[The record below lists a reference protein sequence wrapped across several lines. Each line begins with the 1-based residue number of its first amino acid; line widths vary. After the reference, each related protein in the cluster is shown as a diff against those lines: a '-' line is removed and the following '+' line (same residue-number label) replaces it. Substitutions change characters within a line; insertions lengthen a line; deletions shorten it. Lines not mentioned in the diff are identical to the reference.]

1 MNRMPKIPNDDHIMQ
16 MMLSNKEEAF
26 SLLIDAYA
34 QRIFVVCHSILSSKE
49 DAEDVSQE
57 IFSSVFNSIEKFKG
71 DSQLTTWIHA
81 IAINKC
87 KEFLRK
93 KNRKK
98 RFGFLTVIK
107 ENESEGFISEFN
119 ANEIEQLEE
128 IQIVR
133 NAIQQLPENQR
144 LVYSLVK
151 LEEYSYKEVE
161 EMTGFTKSAIES
173 LMFRAKSKLVDLLS
187 DYYNQHYK

>member
-1 MNRMPKIPNDDHIMQ
+1 MPKNPSSDEHIMQ
-16 MMLSNKEEAF
+16 MMESNKEVAF
-26 SLLIDAYA
+26 SLLVDAYA
-34 QRIFVVCHSILSSKE
+34 QKIWVVCHSILSSKE

-57 IFSSVFNSIEKFKG
+57 VFTAVFNSIDTFKG
-71 DSQLTTWIHA
+71 ESQLTTWIHA

-87 KEFLRK
+87 KEHLRK

-98 RFGFLTVIK
+98 RFGFLTAFK
-107 ENESEGFISEFN
+107 ESESSHFVSDFD
-119 ANEIEQLEE
+119 ANQIEQKEE
-128 IQIVR
+128 IQVVR
-133 NAIQQLPENQR
+133 TAIQQLPENQR

-151 LEEYSYKEVE
+151 LEEYNYKEVE